1 MEPVLIIR
9 QLAIVAVPILIAI
22 VLHEISH
29 GYVANK
35 LGDPTAK
42 MMGRL
47 TLNPIAHIDIF
58 GTVLMPIMIFILT
71 SGQFVFGYAKPVPIN
86 PYNFKNPKR
95 DMAISAVAGPATNI
109 ALAILSIILLRYII
123 TPVASFVPDDIAAML
138 FKPLEMMLTA
148 SITINVILATFNM
161 MPIPPLDG
169 GRVLMGLLPHRYS
182 EALGKIEPYGMIII
196 LVLLITGIASYF
208 ILPIISIIM
217 GILEMLF
224 PK

>member
-1 MEPVLIIR
+1 MEPILIIK
-9 QLAIVAVPILIAI
+9 QIAIMAVPILIAI

-29 GYVANK
+29 GFTANK

-58 GTVLMPIMIFILT
+58 GTVLMPIMIFIFT
-71 SGQFVFGYAKPVPIN
+71 DGQFIFGYAKPVPIN

-95 DMAISAVAGPATNI
+95 DMAISAAAGPATNI
-109 ALAILSIILLRYII
+109 ALAILSIILLKYII
-123 TPVASFVPDDIAAML
+123 MPAAAFVPDDVAARF
-138 FKPLEMMLTA
+138 FKPLEMMLAA

-169 GRVLMGLLPHRYS
+169 GRVLMGLLPHRQA
-182 EALGKIEPYGMIII
+182 ETLGKIEPYGMIII

-208 ILPIISIIM
+208 IRPIINIIM

-224 PK
+224 

>member
-1 MEPVLIIR
+1 MEPVLLIR
-9 QLAIVAVPILIAI
+9 QIAIAAVPILIAI

-29 GYVANK
+29 GFVANK

-58 GTVLMPIMIFILT
+58 GTVLMPIMIFIFT
-71 SGQFVFGYAKPVPIN
+71 NGQFIFGYAKPVPIN

-95 DMAISAVAGPATNI
+95 DMAISAAAGPATNI
-109 ALAILSIILLRYII
+109 ALAILSIMLLNYII
-123 TPVASFVPDDIAAML
+123 IPAANFMPEDVAARF
-138 FKPLEMMLTA
+138 FQPLAMMLAA
-148 SITINVILATFNM
+148 SVNINVILAVFNM

-169 GRVLMGLLPHRYS
+169 GRVLMGLLPHRQAES
-182 EALGKIEPYGMIII
+182 LGKIEPYGMIII

-208 ILPIISIIM
+208 ILPIRNIIM
-217 GILEMLF
+217 GILEMVF
-224 PK
+224 

>member
-42 MMGRL
+42 NMGRL

-95 DMAISAVAGPATNI
+95 DMAISAAAGPATNI

-123 TPVASFVPDDIAAML
+123 APVASFMPGDVAAML
-138 FKPLEMMLTA
+138 FKPLEMMLQA
-148 SITINVILATFNM
+148 SILINVILATFNM

-196 LVLLITGIASYF
+196 LVLLITGIARYF
-208 ILPIISIIM
+208 ISPIISIIM

-224 PK
+224 

>member
-1 MEPVLIIR
+1 M
-9 QLAIVAVPILIAI
+9 AVPILIAI

-29 GYVANK
+29 GFVANK

-58 GTVLMPIMIFILT
+58 GTVLMPIMIFIFT
-71 SGQFVFGYAKPVPIN
+71 NGQFVFGYAKPVPIN

-95 DMAISAVAGPATNI
+95 DMAISAAAGPATNI
-109 ALAILSIILLRYII
+109 ALAILSIILLKYII
-123 TPVASFVPDDIAAML
+123 IPAAAFVPEDVAGR
-138 FKPLEMMLTA
+138 FFQPLEMMLAA

-169 GRVLMGLLPHRYS
+169 GRVLMGLLPHRQA
-182 EALGKIEPYGMIII
+182 ETLGKIEPYGMIII

-208 ILPIISIIM
+208 IRPIINIIM

-224 PK
+224 